1 MYITR
6 ELSDSLLE
14 YREKYPIIAVT
25 GPRQSGKTTMLK
37 HAFPEYK
44 YVSLENPDIRNFAES
59 DPNGFLK
66 IYDEYVILDEVQR
79 VPSLFSYLQP
89 RVDESWHFD
98 RLNDQLRQAQ

>member
-1 MYITR
+1 MYIAR

-79 VPSLFSYLQP
+79 VPSLFS
-89 RVDESWHFD
+89 
-98 RLNDQLRQAQ
+98 

>member
-79 VPSLFSYLQP
+79 VPSLFSYLQT

-98 RLNDQLRQAQ
+98 RLSDQLRQVQ